1 LWTFVRVTL
10 PLVAP
15 GVASGAV
22 LAWARALGEFGATI
36 TFAGSREGVTRTM
49 PIQIYATYNT
59 DREAALVLSLL
70 LLVVSVLVL
79 AALRERWMG
88 SAS

>member
-1 LWTFVRVTL
+1 
-10 PLVAP
+10 
-15 GVASGAV
+15 
-22 LAWARALGEFGATI
+22 
-36 TFAGSREGVTRTM
+36 M